1 MTVQVVLF
9 VVILGLAE
17 GLRVKRDL
25 FQLAE
30 MIVDATG
37 RDPLN
42 FNGYGC
48 YCGWGGS
55 GTLWIKMI
63 VHITIR
69 VNPSTKMQA
78 FIQLLVNNRT
88 FQTAHQ
94 NGITTH
100 GKIQDKTV
108 DCLDQTQKV
117 KSKSSAILFKR
128 NENCPRRICDCDKAL
143 VECLYKNQYHNENYK
158 LDKGLKCKS
167 ADKKGQM

>member
-1 MTVQVVLF
+1 MVWKIMMTVQVALF
-9 VVILGLAE
+9 VFILGLAE

-55 GTLWIKMI
+55 GTPVDKDDRCCQQHDDCYGQ
-63 VHITIR
+63 V
-69 VNPSTKMQA
+69 
-78 FIQLLVNNRT
+78 
-88 FQTAHQ
+88 
-94 NGITTH
+94 TTDLTDCSPKWNH
-100 GKIQDKTV
+100 YAWKIQDKTV
-108 DCLDQTQKV
+108 DCLDQAQNV
-117 KSKSSAILFKR
+117 KSKSNAILFKR
-128 NENCPRRICDCDKAL
+128 NDNCPRRICDCDKAL
-143 VECLYKNQYHNENYK
+143 VECLYKNPYHNENYK